1 MAAMRVGSV
10 AIGAF
15 GERNRLFEIST
26 GMTFQAIHLGMFAEQ
41 REFCFGV
48 IEVFVA
54 RDSFPTGSDVA
65 GGASFSKPAV
75 MRIIVAIGTFCKCKA
90 TEFGSLVR
98 SYVMAL
104 GAEHGRVKAG
114 EWKSCLGMVELLGRF
129 PIGEIM
135 TLCAIRSELALV
147 NILVASDAILR

>member
-1 MAAMRVGSV
+1 MPAIHGVAGGTFSFVRAIAELAAMRVRRV

-15 GERNRLFEIST
+15 GERNRLFEISA
-26 GMTFQAIHLGMFAEQ
+26 GMAFQAIHLGVFAEQ

-48 IEVFVA
+48 IEMFVA
-54 RDSFPTGSDVA
+54 GDFFPAASDVA
-65 GGASFSKPAV
+65 GGASFRKPAV
-75 MRIIVAIGTFCKCKA
+75 MRIAVAIGTFCKSKA
-90 TEFGSLVR
+90 AEFGSLVR

-104 GAEHGRVKAG
+104 GAGHRRVKTG

-135 TLCAIRSELALV
+135 AL
-147 NILVASDAILR
+147 